1 VYRPSFFQCVHLLF
15 LIFVSHF
22 SFFNFFFFFSFYFL
36 PTLSFRKL
44 IRKLVGQSRN
54 RTGKVSHSLSIYY
67 LLSIIKRRRES
78 GRGYRVGGPIG
89 RRVWA
94 RVRDLAAFL
103 FVHLYPPYAFK
114 NQKKKRLLL
123 EMVRC
128 VSSKRAITIEG
139 MTPFQRKNN
148 HLRRAILRNWCL
160 PPSKLVNS
168 IFLHHMTK
176 NVIIREKKKKRE
188 RVDVV

>member
-1 VYRPSFFQCVHLLF
+1 MHVNSVNLCVLPGVVFFFQCVHLLF

-22 SFFNFFFFFSFYFL
+22 SFFQFFFFFSFYFL
-36 PTLSFRKL
+36 PTLSFREL

-78 GRGYRVGGPIG
+78 GWGYRVGGPIG
-89 RRVWA
+89 RCSERVWETWP
-94 RVRDLAAFL
+94 L
-103 FVHLYPPYAFK
+103 FYLSTFIRHMHLK
-114 NQKKKRLLL
+114 TKKKRLLL

-148 HLRRAILRNWCL
+148 HLRRAILRN
-160 PPSKLVNS
+160 
-168 IFLHHMTK
+168 
-176 NVIIREKKKKRE
+176 
-188 RVDVV
+188 